1 MNLLDNREFVA
12 IYICCSLINHS
23 IIFSA
28 LLSSAGISSLPKN
41 LSSCFTVGD
50 LHFSIYAF
58 RKVKSYNRIEF
69 IPVRI
74 FEIEIRS

>member
-28 LLSSAGISSLPKN
+28 LLSSAGIYSLPKN
-41 LSSCFTVGD
+41 LSSWLSPSV
-50 LHFSIYAF
+50 I
-58 RKVKSYNRIEF
+58 F
-69 IPVRI
+69 ISPYTPSAR
-74 FEIEIRS
+74 